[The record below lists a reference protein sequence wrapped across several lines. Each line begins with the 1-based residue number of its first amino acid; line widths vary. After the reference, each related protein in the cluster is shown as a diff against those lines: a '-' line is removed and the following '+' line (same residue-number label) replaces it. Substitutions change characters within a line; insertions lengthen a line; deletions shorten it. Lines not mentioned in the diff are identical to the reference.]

1 MNDTSLLSR
10 VPVPALLL
18 VTVFF
23 WGAAFNVTDVA
34 LDYTSVGITAISRP
48 LIAAL
53 ILLPLL
59 PLIGGRLPRSLRV
72 WVYAAIV
79 GLGAT
84 TLALTGLGIGAET
97 AGPAVTAVLINSA
110 PFFAVLMARVALQE
124 KVKFLRGL
132 GLAVGFV
139 GVVVIVLSDPGS
151 VGSGAEFAFGIAA
164 VLVGAIGHAT
174 ASVLV
179 RWMSV
184 HEVETELWGFTTAQF
199 ICGAVLTI
207 PAVFLVGDPGAT
219 DWSAPTLWA
228 CLAFLGIGSQLIAF
242 AFFFIA
248 LSRWTSGRVMAW
260 SFLPPVVAAIIE
272 IARGNVPGTLTL
284 IGMAIAIIGVAIVNH
299 PRAEDVPV
307 PTGDIEEH
315 IT

>member
-1 MNDTSLLSR
+1 MTGSLGR
-10 VPVPALLL
+10 VPVPLLL
-18 VTVFF
+18 AITVFF
-23 WGAAFNVTDVA
+23 WGAAFNVTDIA
-34 LDYTSVGITAISRP
+34 LEYTSVGITAISRP

-59 PLIGGRLPRSLRV
+59 PLLGGRLPRSPRIWL
-72 WVYAAIV
+72 YAALV

-110 PFFAVLMARVALQE
+110 PFFAVLMARAALDE
-124 KVKFLRGL
+124 RVKFLRGM
-132 GLAVGFV
+132 GLVVGFI
-139 GVVVIVLSDPGS
+139 GVVVIVLSNPGS
-151 VGSGAEFAFGIAA
+151 AGSSTALAIGIAA
-164 VLVGAIGHAT
+164 VIVGAIGHAG

-184 HEVETELWGFTTAQF
+184 SKVETDLWGFTTAQF

-207 PAVFLVGDPGAT
+207 PVVFLIGDPGAT
-219 DWSAPTLWA
+219 DWSAPTLWWS
-228 CLAFLGIGSQLIAF
+228 LAFLGIGSQLIAF

-260 SFLPPVVAAIIE
+260 SFLPPVVAAVIE
-272 IARGNVPGTLTL
+272 ILRGNVPGTLTL
-284 IGMAIAIIGVAIVNH
+284 AGMAIAIIGVAIVNH
-299 PRAEDVPV
+299 PRAEDTPV
-307 PTGDIEEH
+307 PTIDPEEH
-315 IT
+315 VT